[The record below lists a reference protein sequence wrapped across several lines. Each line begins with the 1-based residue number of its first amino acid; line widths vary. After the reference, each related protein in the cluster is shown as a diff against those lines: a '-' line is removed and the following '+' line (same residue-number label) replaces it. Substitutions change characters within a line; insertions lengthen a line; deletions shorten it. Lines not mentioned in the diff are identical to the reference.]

1 MKPDV
6 SVVVPTH
13 GRPEL
18 LRRCLNALAEQTLPR
33 GDFEVVVVGD
43 GPDERTREAV
53 ERSPCRARYVELPE
67 QRGPAAARNAGWR
80 AASGAIV
87 AFTDDDT
94 VPAADWLA
102 AGVAAIARGC
112 DAVAGRLVMPIS
124 SEPTDYERDAARLA
138 DAEFVTAN
146 CFVRAAA
153 LQAIGGFDERF
164 TLAWR
169 EDSDLLFRL
178 LASGATLGRAPQAVV
193 VHPVRPARWGVSLA
207 QQRKV
212 VFDALLYKKH
222 RVLYRQR
229 IRKRPRL
236 DYYAAVAAL
245 GGGVAAAAL
254 GGATAAAAF
263 VAVWLAMTARFSAQ
277 RLAGTRQGWR
287 HVGEML
293 VTSAAI
299 PPLAVFW
306 RVVGA
311 VRFRV
316 VLL

>member
-1 MKPDV
+1 MKPLV

-18 LRRCLNALAEQTLPR
+18 LTRCLDALAQQTLPR
-33 GDFEVVVVGD
+33 NDYEVVVVSD
-43 GPDERTREAV
+43 GPDPRTRAV
-53 ERSPCRARYVELPE
+53 LERSGYRVRHVELPE

-80 AASGAIV
+80 AAASDVI

-94 VPAADWLA
+94 VPATEWLA
-102 AGVAAIARGC
+102 AGLAAMATGC
-112 DAVAGRLVMPIS
+112 DAVAGRVVMPIS
-124 SEPTDYERDAARLA
+124 RQPTDYERDSAKLA
-138 DAEFVTAN
+138 EAEFVTAN
-146 CFVRAAA
+146 CFVTAAR
-153 LQAIGGFDERF
+153 LRAIGGFDERF

-169 EDSDLLFRL
+169 EDSDLQFRL
-178 LASGATLGRAPQAVV
+178 LSSGAILRRAPQAVV

-212 VFDALLYKKH
+212 LFDALLYKKH
-222 RVLYRQR
+222 RALYRQR
-229 IRKRPRL
+229 IRRRPRF
-236 DYYAAVAAL
+236 DYYATVAAL
-245 GGGVAAAAL
+245 GAGVTALALGAATVAAAA
-254 GGATAAAAF
+254 G
-263 VAVWLAMTARFSAQ
+263 AVWLALTARFSAQ
-277 RLAGTRQGWR
+277 RLAGTRREWR
-287 HVGEML
+287 HIGEVL

>member
-1 MKPDV
+1 MKPQV

-18 LRRCLNALAEQTLPR
+18 LTRCIAALAEQTLPR
-33 GDFEVVVVGD
+33 SAYEVVVVSD
-43 GPDERTREAV
+43 GPDARTRAAI
-53 ERSPCRARYVELPE
+53 ERSTCPVRHIELPQ

-80 AASGAIV
+80 AAAAEII

-102 AGVAAIARGC
+102 AGLAVLATGC
-112 DAVAGRLVMPIS
+112 DAVAGRIVMPIS
-124 SEPTDYERDAARLA
+124 PEPTDYERDSAQLA

-146 CFVRAAA
+146 CFVTAARLRA
-153 LQAIGGFDERF
+153 IDGFDERF

-169 EDSDLLFRL
+169 EDSDLQFRL
-178 LASGATLGRAPQAVV
+178 LASGVIVRRAPQAVV
-193 VHPVRPARWGVSLA
+193 VHPVRPAPWGVSLS

-212 VFDALLYKKH
+212 LFDALLYKKH
-222 RVLYRQR
+222 RTLYRQR
-229 IRKRPRL
+229 IRRRPRF
-236 DYYAAVAAL
+236 DYYATVAAL
-245 GGGVAAAAL
+245 GASVTALVLGAATVAAAA
-254 GGATAAAAF
+254 A
-263 VAVWLAMTARFSAQ
+263 AVWLALTARFSAQ
-277 RLAGTRQGWR
+277 RLAGTRREWR
-287 HVGEML
+287 HVGEVL